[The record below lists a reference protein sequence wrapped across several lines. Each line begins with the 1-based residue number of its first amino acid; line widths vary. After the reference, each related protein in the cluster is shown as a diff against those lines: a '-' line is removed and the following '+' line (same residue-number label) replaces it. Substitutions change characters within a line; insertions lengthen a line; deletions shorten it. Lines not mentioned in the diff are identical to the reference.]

1 MMLSMAND
9 HDEPDNRKSM
19 STSSANSSRFMT
31 NQEFSDQEKQS
42 IRSFLLQANDEL
54 QEVQQASEITPAQ
67 RARRKGKLILKIF
80 HYKVALAPHKILP
93 DHVLQLIF
101 QLCVPQDEVCV
112 PSVKVKP
119 WLRLT
124 RICSSWRT
132 LAINTP
138 ELWRVVAMELRYI
151 DDYEHK
157 IQVAH
162 QWLKRAGNMTRSLRI
177 STLGVDEKWCSE
189 AIDRL
194 VLPFRFR
201 SLDLLISH
209 RQFYRILSLP
219 PQFTQSLENIQFLAT
234 SNPLLD
240 PNTDSN
246 TEVSDK
252 FLNLN
257 TLRMTATLSTSH
269 LMAMFPWR
277 QLRSIF
283 VWGTT
288 SLPSSFINILG
299 DSAVLEE
306 LRVTIYPDRPVAS
319 KAPTS
324 FITLPNLRRLDLGF
338 VGGSNAE
345 WFLRLLIL
353 PKVETFR
360 MSGLELDCTSLSFAN
375 LAQRSGMNQI
385 RSLYL
390 GKGREPYQLDHLLKH
405 TPSLS
410 YIQVQGRLEFD
421 SGTLDDMSTGRLGPN
436 LENIEL
442 LDVLDV
448 FGILDMARK
457 RFLNAREGVL
467 VKPIMDIIVPEPQVG
482 SDDLHLALYGLGIKL
497 VWLA

>member
-1 MMLSMAND
+1 MANV
-9 HDEPDNRKSM
+9 HDKPDNRKSM
-19 STSSANSSRFMT
+19 STSSANSSHFMT

-42 IRSFLLQANDEL
+42 IRSFLLQATDEL

-67 RARRKGKLILKIF
+67 RARRKGKLILRIF
-80 HYKVALAPHKILP
+80 HYNVALAPHKMLP

-101 QLCVPQDEVCV
+101 QLCVPQGEVCV
-112 PSVKVKP
+112 PSIKVKP

-124 RICSSWRT
+124 RVCSSWRT
-132 LAINTP
+132 LAINTS
-138 ELWRVVAMELRYI
+138 ELWRAVTMELRYI

-177 STLGVDEKWCSE
+177 STSGVDEKWCSE

-209 RQFYRILSLP
+209 HQFDRILSLP

-240 PNTDSN
+240 PNIDSN
-246 TEVSDK
+246 SEVSYPKDK
-252 FLNLN
+252 FLNLK

-288 SLPSSFINILG
+288 SLPCSFIHILG

-306 LRVTIYPDRPVAS
+306 LRVTIYPDRSAAS

-338 VGGSNAE
+338 AGGSNAE

-360 MSGLELDCTSLSFAN
+360 MSGPELDCTSLSFAN

-390 GKGREPYQLDHLLKH
+390 GKGREPYQLNHLLKH

-410 YIQVQGRLEFD
+410 YIQVHGRLEFD
-421 SGTLDDMSTGRLGPN
+421 SGTLDDMSIGRLGPN

-442 LDVLDV
+442 LDVPNV
-448 FGILDMARK
+448 FGILDMALK
-457 RFLNAREGVL
+457 RFLNAREGVP
-467 VKPIMDIIVPEPQVG
+467 VKPITDIIVPEPQAG
-482 SDDLHLALYGLGIKL
+482 SGGLDVAMYGLGIKL